1 MDKNIDFQK
10 LLSTATSLPMVQIN
24 RENFLKSCLQKYY
37 SDDIVQKAIDYNP
50 AYAGISVEEINKIAK
65 SSIDYETTKV
75 TALSFASGIPGGL
88 AMIGTIPA
96 DLMQY
101 LGHILRILQKLAYL
115 YGWENLFNEDG
126 EIDDETQN
134 LLTLFAGIM
143 FGVSGATGAIAQI
156 VDIAAKNTAKKLAQ
170 KALTK
175 GTIYPIVKKVSLAL
189 GVKMTKDIFAKN
201 VSKVI
206 PVIGGF
212 ACGGLTLATYKP
224 MAEKLRKYLSTL
236 KFADVE
242 FYKDNDNII
251 ASY

>member
-75 TALSFASGIPGGL
+75 TALSFASGIPGGF
-88 AMIGTIPA
+88 AMIGTVPA
-96 DLMQY
+96 DLIQY
-101 LGHILRILQKLAYL
+101 FGHILRILQ
-115 YGWENLFNEDG
+115 
-126 EIDDETQN
+126 
-134 LLTLFAGIM
+134 
-143 FGVSGATGAIAQI
+143 
-156 VDIAAKNTAKKLAQ
+156 KLAQ

-175 GTIYPIVKKVSLAL
+175 GTIYPIVKRVSIAL
-189 GVKMTKDIFAKN
+189 DIKMTKDIFAKN